1 MGARFYD
8 SALGRWIS
16 ADTIVPDPANPQS
29 FNRYSYVLGNPC
41 RYRDPTGHC
50 IWDGCILEIIAV
62 GAGVSL
68 IVDYSVQVKENM
80 DRGQSFW
87 DAVFHKNINEG
98 EMVGAAASGAV
109 MATTFVA
116 AGPTTVGGYLATG
129 GLGGLLGGQ
138 TGRFVSA
145 GWDESISF
153 LQGQG
158 WDNTRLLEQAAANG
172 LLDPGSI
179 AIDSVSGV
187 VAGGFGWVGEQL
199 FHSMSSTVFSRRT
212 PQIYL
217 YGENE
222 MFIDTGE
229 YVLRLPPDKL
239 RELVYALDNGLFELA
254 REILAELAQ
263 VETSDLLESHGTEP

>member
-1 MGARFYD
+1 
-8 SALGRWIS
+8 
-16 ADTIVPDPANPQS
+16 VPEPTNPQT
-29 FNRYSYVLGNPC
+29 FNRYGYVGNNPC
-41 RYRDPTGHC
+41 RYTDPSGHC

-80 DRGQSFW
+80 DRGLSFW

-116 AGPTTVGGYLATG
+116 FGPTTVGGYLATG
-129 GLGGLLGGQ
+129 GLGGFLGGQ

-179 AIDSVSGV
+179 AIDSASGV
-187 VAGGFGWVGEQL
+187 VAGGIGWVGEQL
-199 FHSMSSTVFSRRT
+199 FHSTSSTVFSRRT
-212 PQIYL
+212 PQVYL

-239 RELVYALDNGLFELA
+239 RELIYALDNGLFELA
-254 REILAELAQ
+254 RGILAELAQ
-263 VETSDLLESHGTEP
+263 VETSDLLESDGTEP